1 MSSSRRE
8 FIRAT
13 GLISLGFL
21 GLYNYSYPSEKKIS
35 GNEVGYGPLLPD
47 SKGIFN
53 LPKGFSYSIISS
65 RGTSMM
71 DGLLVPGSPDGM
83 ATFSGGPGRTII
95 IRNHEN
101 SADDE
106 LNSPF
111 GKNHALLSRIDKKKF
126 YDFGRGKLPGTGGT
140 TTLVYNHYLKKV
152 EHEYLSLAGTL
163 RNCAGGPTPW
173 NTWITCE
180 ETLQKADENFEM
192 DHGYTFEVHPS
203 ITPLLSDPIPIVG
216 MGRFNH
222 EAIAVDP
229 KTGIVYLTEDDQEGL
244 IYRYIP
250 NKLGQLHS
258 GGKLQA
264 LAFAD
269 EPSMDTRNWRDLT
282 SPKLPTGNW
291 FDVRWIDLDHVDSPD
306 NDLRHRGFNAGAAR
320 FARGEG
326 MWFGNNEV
334 YFACTSGGLAKG
346 GQIFRYQPGIYEGTP
361 RDSEAP
367 GKIQIFAEP
376 NDKDIL
382 NHCDNLTI
390 APWGDVILCE
400 DNAKPFLVGITPKGE
415 YYKLGEN
422 IGYRS
427 ELSGVVFSPDGSTLF
442 VNIQGQGLTLAIEG
456 PWESRGSNP

>member
-1 MSSSRRE
+1 MSSSRRD
-8 FIRAT
+8 FIRT
-13 GLISLGFL
+13 SGLISLGFL
-21 GLYNYSYPSEKKIS
+21 GLYNYSYPSEKKS
-35 GNEVGYGPLLPD
+35 HPNGAGFGPLVPD
-47 SKGIFN
+47 SKGIMS

-65 RGTSMM
+65 RGTPMI
-71 DGLLVPGSPDGM
+71 DGLLVPGAPDGM
-83 ATFSGGPGRTII
+83 ATFNGGPNRTII

-111 GKNHALLSRIDKKKF
+111 GKKNDLLSKVDRNKV
-126 YDFGRGKLPGTGGT
+126 YDFGRGRLPATGGT
-140 TTLVYNHYLKKV
+140 TTLVYNHKLKTI

-180 ETLQKADENFEM
+180 ETLQKADENFEK
-192 DHGYTFEVHPS
+192 DHGYTFEVIPS
-203 ITPLLSDPIPIVG
+203 VSPSLSDPIPISG

-222 EAIAVDP
+222 EAVAVDP
-229 KTGIVYLTEDDQEGL
+229 RTGIVYLTEDDQESL

-250 NKLGQLHS
+250 NTAGKLLD

-264 LAFAD
+264 LVFVDQA
-269 EPSMDTRNWRDLT
+269 SLDTRNWRDLT
-282 SPKLPTGNW
+282 TPKLPSGKW
-291 FDVRWIDLDHVDSPD
+291 FDVKWIDLDNVDAPE
-306 NDLRHRGFNAGAAR
+306 NDLRFRGHKAGAAR

-326 MWFGNNEV
+326 MWFGNNEF
-334 YFACTSGGLAKG
+334 YFACTSGGLTKG
-346 GQIFRYQPGIYEGTP
+346 GQIFRYQPGAYEGTN
-361 RDSEAP
+361 REMEAP

-400 DNAKPFLVGITPKGE
+400 DNARPFLIGITPAGE
-415 YYKLGEN
+415 YYRLAEN
-422 IGYRS
+422 TGYRS

-456 PWESRGSNP
+456 PWKK